1 MHLFTVMHM
10 ETAILLL
17 VKKKLRKLERHIA
30 HLKYR
35 MSIISEKSLNN
46 LLDVSKEEAQKEL
59 EKLQN
64 ELNDS
69 ENQYHSDKFQFNCIR
84 YTMVAVIAMMFYILI
99 TYHEEIFKEF
109 I

>member
-46 LLDVSKEEAQKEL
+46 LLDVSEEEAQEQL
-59 EKLQN
+59 QKLQH
-64 ELNDS
+64 EIDVS
-69 ENQYHSDKFQFNCIR
+69 ENLYLGMKFEFNCAR
-84 YTMVAVIAMMFYILI
+84 YTMIAVIATMFYILI
-99 TYHEEIFKEF
+99 TYHEEIF
-109 I
+109 